1 MASTPRIRTKKPG
14 VYYRIEKD
22 GRKQFYI
29 RYRDINR
36 KEIEECVGSGPRMT
50 AVRAAVER
58 SSRISGLNS
67 SNSESRKA
75 VELERSAIKWT
86 ISKLWFEYSKTRG
99 SDPSK
104 PYKSKDVDEDR
115 FNKHFVDLANLLP
128 PQIDH
133 LRYERWKRKVS
144 EGRSPTTVYHCAEL
158 LRRIIRFGTE
168 RNLIEGLPF
177 KLTLSKPDNKTTEYL
192 DNAQLCQLMQALDT
206 EEPIIGN
213 MFRLVLLTGLR
224 RGELMK
230 LSWSDFDPERKTL
243 LLRDTKAGKDQLL
256 PISEDA
262 IQLLLDQP
270 RHPNNSALVFPSP
283 QGCQWSKSSLDRVFK
298 RISSRADLPPGFRLL
313 HGLRHQY
320 GSKLAEAGATIVE
333 IRDLMRHS
341 DVQVSERYL
350 HTTKDHL
357 LKMANR
363 LAANL
368 KHETS
373 HIQLHKTCDRQESYG
388 T

>member
-1 MASTPRIRTKKPG
+1 
-14 VYYRIEKD
+14 
-22 GRKQFYI
+22 
-29 RYRDINR
+29 
-36 KEIEECVGSGPRMT
+36 
-50 AVRAAVER
+50 
-58 SSRISGLNS
+58 
-67 SNSESRKA
+67 
-75 VELERSAIKWT
+75 
-86 ISKLWFEYSKTRG
+86 
-99 SDPSK
+99 
-104 PYKSKDVDEDR
+104 
-115 FNKHFVDLANLLP
+115 
-128 PQIDH
+128 
-133 LRYERWKRKVS
+133 
-144 EGRSPTTVYHCAEL
+144 
-158 LRRIIRFGTE
+158 
-168 RNLIEGLPF
+168 
-177 KLTLSKPDNKTTEYL
+177 
-192 DNAQLCQLMQALDT
+192 MQALDI

-224 RGELMK
+224 RGELIK
-230 LSWSDFDPERKTL
+230 LSWSDFDPESKTL

-262 IQLLLDQP
+262 IQLLLGHP
-270 RHPNNSALVFPSP
+270 RYPNNSSLVFPSP

-298 RISSRADLPPGFRLL
+298 RIFSRADLPSGFRLL

-320 GSKLAEAGATIVE
+320 GSKLGEAGATIVE

-368 KHETS
+368 KQETS